1 MVSAGGVVAQEL
13 DIAVGAYIGRGKA
26 LVVQLKWERQG
37 DRGHAIVAVVA
48 DIVRARHEH
57 RARCLGNGVVAAHI
71 ARSGGRSCGKWS
83 YRRWFSAGRLGARGS
98 G

>member
-1 MVSAGGVVAQEL
+1 MISAGGVVAQEL
-13 DIAVGAYIGRGKA
+13 DIAVGAYVGRGKA

-48 DIVRARHEH
+48 YVIRARHEH
-57 RARCLGNGVVAAHI
+57 RARCLGNGVVAVHI
-71 ARSGGRSCGKWS
+71 ARSGGRSSGEWS
-83 YRRWFSAGRLGARGS
+83 YRRWFSACSLGARGP